1 MKIMKI
7 WNKIS
12 FLLFISI
19 MSANYTLLSQS
30 KKLKVNKKP
39 TSSID
44 VSSEIIVSF
53 SQSGNIEFSID
64 KLSAKSGK
72 ILIYNIMG
80 KQIYKEKFKKKKKFS
95 IPFKKNHA
103 GPYILKI
110 KSAGGNFTKKFQKEK
125 EENKTN

>member
-1 MKIMKI
+1 MNCFKRV
-7 WNKIS
+7 S

-19 MSANYTLLSQS
+19 LSANYTLLSQS
-30 KKLKVNKKP
+30 KKLNVNTK
-39 TSSID
+39 SINSKD
-44 VSSEIIVSF
+44 ASSEIDVNF
-53 SQSGNIEFSID
+53 SQSGEIEFSID

-80 KQIYKEKFKKKKKFS
+80 KQIYKEKFKNKKKFS
-95 IPFKKNHA
+95 IPFKKNNA
-103 GPYILKI
+103 GLYILKI